1 MLLRYKYILIVIGIF
16 VVISTSFFISISGIN
31 GRLDDYS
38 ETDSIDDFEDNL
50 YNHVINQWYNLSS
63 DDKWYNDKD
72 IGMFNKKLLHE
83 IRKNWILDTTK
94 NSNNYSGLEDPES
107 EDPSMGQSQI
117 IKQYFDH
124 KKGGF
129 FIECGAYDG
138 ETRSN
143 TLYLERF
150 LGWTGLLIEADPM
163 NFKKIIEKKR
173 RAFLS
178 PTCLSIEPYPMIVSF
193 LMAKNIGRIHEP
205 NDLSSEIQ
213 NTNDVA
219 HNGKHID
226 VQCFPLAS
234 YIAALNVTTVDYF
247 SLDVEGNEMD
257 VLRTIPFDKVDIKT
271 LSVEYTHVESG
282 KEKMVE
288 FMAKNGYYVYSF
300 VKKPNNLANDIIF
313 VKRYL

>member
-1 MLLRYKYILIVIGIF
+1 MLKMLLRYKYILIVIGIF
-16 VVISTSFFISISGIN
+16 VVISTSFFISIGGIN

-38 ETDSIDDFEDNL
+38 ETDSIDVFEDNL
-50 YNHVINQWYNLSS
+50 YNHVINQWYNFSS

-72 IGMFNKKLLHE
+72 IGMFNVKLLHE
-83 IRKNWILDTTK
+83 IKKNWILDTTK
-94 NSNNYSGLEDPES
+94 NRNNYSGLEDPETK
-107 EDPSMGQSQI
+107 DPSMGQSQT

-124 KKGGF
+124 KKDGF

-143 TLYLERF
+143 TLNLERF

-163 NFKKIIEKKR
+163 NLKKIIEKKR

-178 PTCLSIEPYPMIVSF
+178 PTCLSIEPYPMIASVSF

-205 NDLSSEIQ
+205 NNLSNEIQ

-257 VLRTIPFDKVDIKT
+257 VLRTIPFDKVDIK
-271 LSVEYTHVESG
+271 VFIEY
-282 KEKMVE
+282 
-288 FMAKNGYYVYSF
+288 
-300 VKKPNNLANDIIF
+300 
-313 VKRYL
+313 